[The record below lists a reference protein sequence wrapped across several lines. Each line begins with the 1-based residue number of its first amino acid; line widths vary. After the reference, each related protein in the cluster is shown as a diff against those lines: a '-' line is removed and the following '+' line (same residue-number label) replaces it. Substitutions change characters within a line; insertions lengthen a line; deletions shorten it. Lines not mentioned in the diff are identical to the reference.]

1 MLVRCSDA
9 TTRTR
14 AFAMQFF
21 LQNLGLG
28 IGGLVGGLIVDTSR
42 ASSFTMLFLI
52 EAVMFLVLGAIAA
65 TVRMP
70 RPTAVPKDAAADG
83 SAARGGLRVLLS
95 HRAMVQLCVL
105 GFVVFFACY
114 GQFESG
120 LAAYG
125 TEAAGIQ
132 PSTLG
137 IALAANTAVIVVA
150 QFVVLRLVER
160 RKRSRVIA
168 SVGLIWA
175 FAWIV
180 AGYAG
185 LGHGSQTMATAAMIS
200 TYALFGLGE
209 SMLSPT
215 VAPLVADLAPE
226 SMVGQ
231 YNSAFALCKQLA
243 LAVGPAVGGP
253 MGASLHGPYIVTF
266 VLFSLGITVLALRLG
281 RHLTPVQDQPSL
293 AAVPS
298 RVVAVSLP
306 ENASAAWAGRPSPP
320 CTDRTVPRAPVRYCG
335 RANSHQTALPPP
347 GVRRLPQD
355 VAIDATMEMPRPA
368 SSPGSARRRRG
379 RWSSP
384 SVTSMIS
391 LRSVRRSARRI
402 GGVPCCREL
411 ATSSPAA
418 RTPSSH
424 SSIGKRQ
431 DVSTPVAKARAR
443 GAASMPPSRSSEALW
458 NSSAVAPVRAGCWTT
473 STATSS
479 SCSAVM
485 LRERI
490 RRSQTTCGAPFAP
503 DSARSSEATPSSMS
517 SLRRS
522 TRPSV

>member
-1 MLVRCSDA
+1 MGAALRRIQLGSALSAFGLGFTVPYLYVYVAQVRDLGAGTAGVVLAVFAMAALAVLPFTGRAIDRRGPLPVLVIASVVASLGAAALGLSAGVTAAVLSAAVLGAGTAVMQPALATMLVRCSGTA
-9 TTRTR
+9 TRTR

-70 RPTAVPKDAAADG
+70 RIPAVVKEATADG
-83 SAARGGLRVLLS
+83 SAPRGGLRVLLS

-281 RHLTPVQDQPSL
+281 RRLTPVQDQPSL

-306 ENASAAWAGRPSPP
+306 ESASAE
-320 CTDRTVPRAPVRYCG
+320 VPAPV
-335 RANSHQTALPPP
+335 
-347 GVRRLPQD
+347 
-355 VAIDATMEMPRPA
+355 
-368 SSPGSARRRRG
+368 
-379 RWSSP
+379 
-384 SVTSMIS
+384 
-391 LRSVRRSARRI
+391 
-402 GGVPCCREL
+402 
-411 ATSSPAA
+411 
-418 RTPSSH
+418 
-424 SSIGKRQ
+424 
-431 DVSTPVAKARAR
+431 
-443 GAASMPPSRSSEALW
+443 
-458 NSSAVAPVRAGCWTT
+458 AVVH
-473 STATSS
+473 
-479 SCSAVM
+479 
-485 LRERI
+485 
-490 RRSQTTCGAPFAP
+490 
-503 DSARSSEATPSSMS
+503 
-517 SLRRS
+517 
-522 TRPSV
+522 